1 MQNTLRKFLP
11 TEQILEKYFDQLWP
25 ICRSITGDGLRD
37 SFEMLSKIIP
47 LEHTEV
53 PTGTKVF
60 DWTVPKEWNT
70 DDAFIKDSS
79 GKRIVDL
86 KNNLH
91 VLDYSAPIDQVMDL
105 AELNKHLY
113 SLPEQ
118 PTVIPYLTSYYKERW
133 GFCLTHQQRQSLKPG
148 QDRAV
153 IRSQLKA
160 GNLTYGHCF
169 LPSTTG
175 SPK

>member
-60 DWTVPKEWNT
+60 DWTVPKEWNI

-91 VLDYSAPIDQVMDL
+91 VLGYSAPIDQVMDL

-133 GFCLTHQQRQSLKPG
+133 GFC
-148 QDRAV
+148 
-153 IRSQLKA
+153 
-160 GNLTYGHCF
+160 
-169 LPSTTG
+169 
-175 SPK
+175 